1 MAKKDRRF
9 TERCRQNTMS
19 TETKPL
25 PDQAET
31 PVITA
36 ALNED

>member
-19 TETKPL
+19 AGTKPL
-25 PDQAET
+25 PDRAEI

-36 ALNED
+36 ALSED

>member
-9 TERCRQNTMS
+9 TERCRQNTTS
-19 TETKPL
+19 AGTKPL
-25 PDQAET
+25 PDRAEI

-36 ALNED
+36 ALSED